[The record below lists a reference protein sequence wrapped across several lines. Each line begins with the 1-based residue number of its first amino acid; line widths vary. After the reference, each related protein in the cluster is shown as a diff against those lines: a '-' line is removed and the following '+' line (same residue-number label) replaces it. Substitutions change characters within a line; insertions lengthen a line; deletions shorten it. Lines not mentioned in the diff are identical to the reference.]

1 MVRIP
6 RRECLLHAVPGSL
19 KPPPR
24 RYLVVT
30 GDELLELRV
39 HEEKRFLV
47 AVELVHSLE
56 NIVKITFKKRT
67 PKLLTFLYSPE
78 SRDGASTSAGADA
91 GPAGASAE
99 AGIRSSDDE
108 GGSGA
113 GGQATTTD
121 QLQPDQQQITSAQ
134 YVVER
139 PTECIATVT
148 RAVDAFV
155 TKQAAAS
162 AAASS

>member
-1 MVRIP
+1 
-6 RRECLLHAVPGSL
+6 
-19 KPPPR
+19 
-24 RYLVVT
+24 VVT

-91 GPAGASAE
+91 PAAGADLNGQVPPAGASAE
-99 AGIRSSDDE
+99 AGSRSSD
-108 GGSGA
+108 GKGRSGA
-113 GGQATTTD
+113 GGQE

>member
-1 MVRIP
+1 M
-6 RRECLLHAVPGSL
+6 
-19 KPPPR
+19 
-24 RYLVVT
+24 VT

-47 AVELVHSLE
+47 AVERVHSLE

-78 SRDGASTSAGADA
+78 SRDAASTSAGADA
-91 GPAGASAE
+91 PAAGADLNGEVPPARASAE
-99 AGIRSSDDE
+99 AGSRSSDRE

-113 GGQATTTD
+113 GGHATTE
-121 QLQPDQQQITSAQ
+121 QPQPDQQQITSAQ

-155 TKQAAAS
+155 TKQAAS

>member
-1 MVRIP
+1 M
-6 RRECLLHAVPGSL
+6 
-19 KPPPR
+19 
-24 RYLVVT
+24 VT

-91 GPAGASAE
+91 PAAGPAGASAE
-99 AGIRSSDDE
+99 AGSRSSGEE

-113 GGQATTTD
+113 GGQATTTE
-121 QLQPDQQQITSAQ
+121 QLLQITSAQ

-155 TKQAAAS
+155 TKQAAVS

>member
-1 MVRIP
+1 MNDP
-6 RRECLLHAVPGSL
+6 
-19 KPPPR
+19 

-30 GDELLELRV
+30 GDELLELKV
-39 HEEKRFLV
+39 HEEQRFMV
-47 AVELVHSLE
+47 AVEQVHSLE

-78 SRDGASTSAGADA
+78 SGDASPAAMATNADAPQTAEGAGAGATETESPRSDGAAGVDV
-91 GPAGASAE
+91 
-99 AGIRSSDDE
+99 
-108 GGSGA
+108 
-113 GGQATTTD
+113 GQATAKQQP
-121 QLQPDQQQITSAQ
+121 QLASAQ

-155 TKQAAAS
+155 TRQAQAAAS
-162 AAASS
+162 PPH